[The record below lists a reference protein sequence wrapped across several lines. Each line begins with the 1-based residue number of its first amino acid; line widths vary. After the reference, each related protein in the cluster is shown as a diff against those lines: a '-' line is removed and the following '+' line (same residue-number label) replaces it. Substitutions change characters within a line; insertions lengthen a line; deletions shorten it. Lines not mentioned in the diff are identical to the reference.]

1 MSEAER
7 AEIIRQWYG
16 GGSFRGIARAL
27 GMNRKTVA
35 AVIKAH
41 KDKRAQPHLSVPAP
55 ASQRKSLLDPYV
67 SQIETLLQRYPDL
80 TAVRLQEELCAAGFK
95 GGYSIVKQR
104 LRQMRPAAGAPTG
117 HPIRDRTGG
126 SGADGLLVV
135 RDRFSRR
142 GQAKSLGFQLHPRLL
157 T

>member
-55 ASQRKSLLDPYV
+55 ASQRKSLLGDVLRFLSKKNDVWFPKLHLPKYQ
-67 SQIETLLQRYPDL
+67 SFLELLEQSL
-80 TAVRLQEELCAAGFK
+80 TR
-95 GGYSIVKQR
+95 
-104 LRQMRPAAGAPTG
+104 
-117 HPIRDRTGG
+117 
-126 SGADGLLVV
+126 
-135 RDRFSRR
+135 
-142 GQAKSLGFQLHPRLL
+142 
-157 T
+157 

>member
-41 KDKRAQPHLSVPAP
+41 KDKRAQSHLSVPAP
-55 ASQRKSLLDPYV
+55 ASQRKSLLDPRPV
-67 SQIETLLQRYPDL
+67 PKLGPFEIDHKS
-80 TAVRLQEELCAAGFK
+80 AA
-95 GGYSIVKQR
+95 
-104 LRQMRPAAGAPTG
+104 
-117 HPIRDRTGG
+117 
-126 SGADGLLVV
+126 
-135 RDRFSRR
+135 
-142 GQAKSLGFQLHPRLL
+142 
-157 T
+157 

>member
-1 MSEAER
+1 MWCPEP
-7 AEIIRQWYG
+7 
-16 GGSFRGIARAL
+16 
-27 GMNRKTVA
+27 A
-35 AVIKAH
+35 AD

-104 LRQMRPAAGAPTG
+104 LRQMRPRPVRQPVIRFETG
-117 HPIRDRTGG
+117 PGVQAQMDYSLFEIDFLEEGKRRVWAF
-126 SGADGLLVV
+126 SYILAY
-135 RDRFSRR
+135 SRR
-142 GQAKSLGFQLHPRLL
+142 RYLRFVESQDSTTTVGRAVTSNVG
-157 T
+157 